1 MKKLTLLV
9 AAVTLLTIIANAQVD
24 RADYRSRLQFGLKGG
39 LNYSNVYSTEGQEF
53 RPTGKFGLVAGAF
66 VVIPIGKYIGLQPEF
81 LYSQKGF
88 KATGIVLDS
97 TYDLTRTT
105 GYLDIPILFTLKPS
119 EYLTLVAGPQF
130 SYLIKQKDAFANATS
145 SIEQEQEFEN
155 ASIRKN
161 TLCFLGGIDINLNH
175 LVFGARVGWDVLK
188 NNGDGTTTTPRY
200 KNVWYQAT
208 LGYRF
213 YR

>member
-1 MKKLTLLV
+1 MKKLTLLI
-9 AAVTLLTIIANAQVD
+9 ATIILLTITGKAQD
-24 RADYRSRLQFGLKGG
+24 SRADYRNRLQFGLKAG
-39 LNYSNVYSTEGQEF
+39 LNYSNVYSTNGQEF
-53 RPTGKFGLVAGAF
+53 RPTGKFGLVGGAF
-66 VVIPIGKYIGLQPEF
+66 VAIPIGKYIGLQPEI

-97 TYDLTRTT
+97 AYDLTRTT
-105 GYLDIPILFTLKPS
+105 GYIDIPILFSLKPS
-119 EYLTLVAGPQF
+119 GYLTLLAGPQYSF
-130 SYLIKQKDAFANATS
+130 LIKQKDAFANATS

-155 ASIRKN
+155 ANLRKN
-161 TLCFLGGIDINLNH
+161 TLCFIGGFDINLDH
-175 LVFGARVGWDVLK
+175 MVLGARVGWDVLK
-188 NNGDGTTTTPRY
+188 NNGDGTSTTPRY